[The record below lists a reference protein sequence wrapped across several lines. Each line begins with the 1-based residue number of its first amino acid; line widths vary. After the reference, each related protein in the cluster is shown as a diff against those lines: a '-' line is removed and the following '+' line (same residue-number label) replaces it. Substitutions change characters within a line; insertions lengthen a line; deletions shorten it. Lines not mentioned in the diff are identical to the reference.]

1 MLCSVTED
9 SSLAAAGSHF
19 SAAFASGAFASRSGA
34 CAATRAAC
42 PNKTTIPAAHI
53 QKLFFIRLLPL
64 IKFDW
69 LATDETAGLYVGA
82 GARVKGSALGE
93 RAEAFMV
100 GKITSL
106 PHTRVFFA
114 KSVELHENK
123 WVEFLICAKK
133 CKRVWNCLKRKDLNI
148 VGSDEWRVANSGV
161 ARMTPTP
168 SVFVSADS
176 KRLTGEFLVSADSK
190 GVISP
195 LFPADPRGACK
206 CGLQRNCGKGVLEV
220 RIVKDLEVA
229 REAKEVKDVEDVKEN
244 PRATQWRASRTVSA
258 GWSLANT
265 RE

>member
-9 SSLAAAGSHF
+9 SSLAVAGSHF

-133 CKRVWNCLKRKDLNI
+133 CKRVWNSLKRKDLNI
-148 VGSDEWRVANSGV
+148 VVVTSGVWRIPEWR
-161 ARMTPTP
+161 
-168 SVFVSADS
+168 
-176 KRLTGEFLVSADSK
+176 E
-190 GVISP
+190 
-195 LFPADPRGACK
+195 
-206 CGLQRNCGKGVLEV
+206 
-220 RIVKDLEVA
+220 
-229 REAKEVKDVEDVKEN
+229 
-244 PRATQWRASRTVSA
+244 
-258 GWSLANT
+258 
-265 RE
+265 